1 VLILNVVKVLCFDTL
16 LQVLILKIVKVD
28 VAVFLQSFARGDKS
42 GLPPRQ
48 GWGRHR
54 AGGHPHPGCP
64 VVAFGIPHPRYFG
77 KRGCKLLKTK
87 DRSYKKSAKRL
98 QEIDRSRVRAGA
110 TGVAGEL
117 PARELR
123 DLGGDE
129 GDHGEG

>member
-1 VLILNVVKVLCFDTL
+1 MGGEWWVVSSGWLKRESPCPPPECF
-16 LQVLILKIVKVD
+16 V
-28 VAVFLQSFARGDKS
+28 
-42 GLPPRQ
+42 
-48 GWGRHR
+48 
-54 AGGHPHPGCP
+54 
-64 VVAFGIPHPRYFG
+64 

-87 DRSYKKSAKRL
+87 DWGWKKREKRL

-110 TGVAGEL
+110 TGRTRGL